1 MDIDSEDMDYF
12 FFFRNE
18 NNIFMG
24 YKDFRDGLLNL
35 YREQVDAKTMRKV
48 YA

>member
-12 FFFRNE
+12 FFQNE

-24 YKDFRDGLLNL
+24 YKDFRDGLINL